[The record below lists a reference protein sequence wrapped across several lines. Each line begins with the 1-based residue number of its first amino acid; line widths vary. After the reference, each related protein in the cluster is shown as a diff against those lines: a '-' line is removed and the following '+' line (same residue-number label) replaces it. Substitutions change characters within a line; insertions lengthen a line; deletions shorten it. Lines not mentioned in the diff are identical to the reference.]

1 MEYFLTTVYHKHSN
15 FEISPGA
22 DYMKKKK
29 LFHATVLCV
38 LFCLTVL
45 MTVASEASTRMP
57 TFALESVRDGKIIKS
72 DSFQGKVLLLTF
84 FATWCP
90 PCAEEVPVLR
100 KLHNELEGAGFSVV
114 GLSVDQ
120 QGAAVV
126 AKFIEKQDITYPVL
140 LAEAQTTID
149 FGGVYGI
156 PVAFLVNKSGN
167 VVKKYTGY
175 IQHDILEKDIRG
187 LLN

>member
-1 MEYFLTTVYHKHSN
+1 
-15 FEISPGA
+15 
-22 DYMKKKK
+22 MKKQTKF
-29 LFHATVLCV
+29 LFTLSLLAAI
-38 LFCLTVL
+38 LFL
-45 MTVASEASTRMP
+45 AAQSWAATRMP
-57 TFALESVRDGKIIKS
+57 SFSLASVRDGEVVDSKS
-72 DSFQGKVLLLTF
+72 FKGKVLLLTF

-90 PCAEEVPVLR
+90 PCAEEIPVLV
-100 KLHNELEGAGFSVV
+100 KLQDDLGEAGFSVV

-120 QGAAVV
+120 QGPAIV
-126 AKFIEKQDITYPVL
+126 ASFVEKRGVNYPVL
-140 LAEAQTTID
+140 LAEAQTTSD

-175 IQHDILEKDIRG
+175 VGHNILEKDIRS

>member
-1 MEYFLTTVYHKHSN
+1 
-15 FEISPGA
+15 
-22 DYMKKKK
+22 MKNQSR
-29 LFHATVLCV
+29 FS
-38 LFCLTVL
+38 LTVICAVIL
-45 MTVASEASTRMP
+45 LSFLIVVESGATTKMP
-57 TFALESVRDGKIIKS
+57 AFSLKSVQDGNIV
-72 DSFQGKVLLLTF
+72 DSSSFKGKVLLLTF

-90 PCAEEVPVLR
+90 PCAQEVPVL
-100 KLHNELEGAGFSVV
+100 NELQEELSDSGFSVV

-120 QGAAVV
+120 QGPRVV
-126 AKFIEKQDITYPVL
+126 AKFMEKKEITYPVL
-140 LAEAQTTID
+140 MAEAKTTSD

-175 IQHDILEKDIRG
+175 IQRSILEKDVRS

>member
-1 MEYFLTTVYHKHSN
+1 
-15 FEISPGA
+15 
-22 DYMKKKK
+22 MKKGLRFSMVVVSVLI
-29 LFHATVLCV
+29 LFLCFASFEVSAATK
-38 LFCLTVL
+38 
-45 MTVASEASTRMP
+45 MP
-57 TFALESVRDGKIIKS
+57 SFALESVRDGKVIES
-72 DSFQGKVLLLTF
+72 SSFKGKVLLLTF

-90 PCAEEVPVLR
+90 PCAQEVPVLNQ
-100 KLHNELEGAGFSVV
+100 LHEENKTSGFSVV

-120 QGAAVV
+120 QGPSVV
-126 AKFIEKQDITYPVL
+126 SKFMKKKDIQYPVL
-140 LAEAQTTID
+140 MAEAKTTSD

-175 IQHDILEKDIRG
+175 VQHTILEKDVKS

>member
-1 MEYFLTTVYHKHSN
+1 MSVFWG
-15 FEISPGA
+15 I
-22 DYMKKKK
+22 
-29 LFHATVLCV
+29 
-38 LFCLTVL
+38 
-45 MTVASEASTRMP
+45 ASEAATQMP
-57 TFALESVRDGKIIKS
+57 PFALENVRDGKIIES
-72 DSFQGKVLLLTF
+72 NSFTGKVLLLTF

-90 PCAEEVPVLR
+90 PCAEEVPVLK
-100 KLHNELEGAGFSVV
+100 KLHNDFADAGFSVV

-120 QGAAVV
+120 EGAEVV
-126 AKFIEKQDITYPVL
+126 ARFVEKRKITYPVL
-140 LAEAQTTID
+140 LAEAQTTMD

-175 IQHDILEKDIRG
+175 VQHDILEKDIRG

>member
-1 MEYFLTTVYHKHSN
+1 
-15 FEISPGA
+15 
-22 DYMKKKK
+22 MKKLKVV
-29 LFHATVLCV
+29 H
-38 LFCLTVL
+38 LTVL
-45 MTVASEASTRMP
+45 FVLLCSTVLMPVVSWASVKMP
-57 TFALESVRDGKIIKS
+57 SFALENVLDGKIVDS
-72 DSFQGKVLLLTF
+72 DTFQGKVLLLTF

-90 PCAEEVPVLR
+90 PCAEEVPILV
-100 KLHNELEGAGFSVV
+100 KLHSELAAAGFSVV

-120 QGAAVV
+120 QGASVV
-126 AKFIEKQDITYPVL
+126 AKFIEKREVNYPVL

-175 IQHDILEKDIRG
+175 IQHDVLEKDIRV
-187 LLN
+187 LLD

>member
-1 MEYFLTTVYHKHSN
+1 MRKRSRFSVALICIV
-15 FEISPGA
+15 
-22 DYMKKKK
+22 
-29 LFHATVLCV
+29 V
-38 LFCLTVL
+38 LFSCF
-45 MTVASEASTRMP
+45 VAVEVMAATKMP
-57 TFALESVRDGKIIKS
+57 SFSLESVRDGKTIES
-72 DSFQGKVLLLTF
+72 SSFKGKVLLLTF

-90 PCAEEVPVLR
+90 PCAQEVPVLNQ
-100 KLHNELEGAGFSVV
+100 LHEEFGSSGFSVV

-120 QGAAVV
+120 QGPSVV
-126 AKFIEKQDITYPVL
+126 SKFMKKKDIKYPVL
-140 LAEAQTTID
+140 MAESKTTGD

-175 IQHDILEKDIRG
+175 VQHTILEKDVKS

>member
-1 MEYFLTTVYHKHSN
+1 
-15 FEISPGA
+15 
-22 DYMKKKK
+22 MKKHK
-29 LFHATVLCV
+29 LFFLPVLSALLTLTVLCA
-38 LFCLTVL
+38 
-45 MTVASEASTRMP
+45 ASQATTQMP
-57 TFALESVRDGKIIKS
+57 SFALESVRDGKIVESNIF
-72 DSFQGKVLLLTF
+72 DGKVLLLTF

-90 PCAEEVPVLR
+90 PCVEEIPVLVE
-100 KLHNELEGAGFSVV
+100 LQNELADAGFSVV

-120 QGAAVV
+120 QGPSIV
-126 AKFIEKQDITYPVL
+126 ASFVEKRSINYPVL
-140 LAEAQTTID
+140 MAESKTTMD

-175 IQHDILEKDIRG
+175 VQHEILEKDIRS

>member
-1 MEYFLTTVYHKHSN
+1 
-15 FEISPGA
+15 
-22 DYMKKKK
+22 MKKR
-29 LFHATVLCV
+29 LRFSMLVVSIVVLLSCFVSLDVIAATK
-38 LFCLTVL
+38 
-45 MTVASEASTRMP
+45 MP
-57 TFALESVRDGKIIKS
+57 SFALENVRDGKVVES
-72 DSFQGKVLLLTF
+72 SSFAGKVLLLTF

-90 PCAEEVPVLR
+90 PCVQEVPIL
-100 KLHNELEGAGFSVV
+100 NELHEELGNSGFSVV

-120 QGAAVV
+120 QGPSVV
-126 AKFIEKQDITYPVL
+126 SKFINKRDIKYPVL
-140 LAEAQTTID
+140 MAEPETTVD

-175 IQHDILEKDIRG
+175 VQHMILEKDVKS

>member
-1 MEYFLTTVYHKHSN
+1 
-15 FEISPGA
+15 
-22 DYMKKKK
+22 MKNRSR
-29 LFHATVLCV
+29 FS
-38 LFCLTVL
+38 LTVICAVIL
-45 MTVASEASTRMP
+45 FLFLIVVESGAATKMP
-57 TFALESVRDGKIIKS
+57 VFSLKSVQSGTLV
-72 DSFQGKVLLLTF
+72 DSSSFKGKVLLLTF

-90 PCAEEVPVLR
+90 PCAQEVPVL
-100 KLHNELEGAGFSVV
+100 NELQEELSDSGFSVV

-120 QGAAVV
+120 QGAKVV
-126 AKFIEKQDITYPVL
+126 AKFVKKKAITYPVL
-140 LAEAQTTID
+140 MAEAKTTSD

-175 IQHDILEKDIRG
+175 VQHDILEKDVRS

>member
-1 MEYFLTTVYHKHSN
+1 
-15 FEISPGA
+15 
-22 DYMKKKK
+22 MKKQTKF
-29 LFHATVLCV
+29 L
-38 LFCLTVL
+38 LTLSLLAAVIC
-45 MTVASEASTRMP
+45 MTAQSWAATRMP
-57 TFALESVRDGKIIKS
+57 AFALTSVRNGELVDSKS
-72 DSFQGKVLLLTF
+72 FKGKVLLLTF

-90 PCAEEVPVLR
+90 PCAEEVPVLV
-100 KLHNELEGAGFSVV
+100 KLQDDLGEAGFSVV

-120 QGAAVV
+120 QGPAIV
-126 AKFIEKQDITYPVL
+126 ASFVEKRGVNYPVL
-140 LAEAQTTID
+140 LAEAKTTSD

-175 IQHDILEKDIRG
+175 VGHNILEKDIRS

>member
-1 MEYFLTTVYHKHSN
+1 MKKYKFFLLPVLSVFLTFALSSVVSQ
-15 FEISPGA
+15 A
-22 DYMKKKK
+22 
-29 LFHATVLCV
+29 ATQ
-38 LFCLTVL
+38 
-45 MTVASEASTRMP
+45 MP
-57 TFALESVRDGKIIKS
+57 SFALESVRDGKIV
-72 DSFQGKVLLLTF
+72 DSKFFDGKVLLLTF

-90 PCAEEVPVLR
+90 PCAEEVPVLVE
-100 KLHNELEGAGFSVV
+100 LQNELADAGFSVV

-120 QGAAVV
+120 QGPSIV
-126 AKFIEKQDITYPVL
+126 ASFVEKRSINYPVL
-140 LAEAQTTID
+140 MAESKTTLD

-175 IQHDILEKDIRG
+175 VQHEILEKDIRS

>member
-1 MEYFLTTVYHKHSN
+1 
-15 FEISPGA
+15 
-22 DYMKKKK
+22 MKKG
-29 LFHATVLCV
+29 LRLSMLVVSILV
-38 LFCLTVL
+38 LFSCF
-45 MTVASEASTRMP
+45 ASFEVIAATKMP
-57 TFALESVRDGKIIKS
+57 SFALESVEDGKVIES
-72 DSFQGKVLLLTF
+72 SSFKGKVLLLTF

-90 PCAEEVPVLR
+90 PCAQEVPVLNQ
-100 KLHNELEGAGFSVV
+100 LHEENKKSGFSVV

-120 QGAAVV
+120 QGPSVV
-126 AKFIEKQDITYPVL
+126 SKFIKKKAIQYPVL
-140 LAEAQTTID
+140 MAEAKTTSD

-175 IQHDILEKDIRG
+175 VEHTILEKDVKS

>member
-1 MEYFLTTVYHKHSN
+1 
-15 FEISPGA
+15 
-22 DYMKKKK
+22 MKKLKM
-29 LFHATVLCV
+29 FHLPVFYTLLA
-38 LFCLTVL
+38 LTVL
-45 MTVASEASTRMP
+45 LPVASSAATKMP
-57 TFALESVRDGKIIKS
+57 SFALESVRDGKIVES
-72 DSFQGKVLLLTF
+72 NSFDGKVLLLTF

-90 PCAEEVPVLR
+90 PCAEEVPILV
-100 KLHNELEGAGFSVV
+100 KLQNELADAGFSVV

-120 QGAAVV
+120 QSSAIV
-126 AKFIEKQDITYPVL
+126 AKFVEKRAINYPVL
-140 LAEAQTTID
+140 LAESQTTRD

-175 IQHDILEKDIRG
+175 VQHDILEKDIRS

>member
-1 MEYFLTTVYHKHSN
+1 
-15 FEISPGA
+15 
-22 DYMKKKK
+22 MKNQK
-29 LFHATVLCV
+29 LFHLPVLCA
-38 LFCLTVL
+38 LLILTVFG
-45 MTVASEASTRMP
+45 TVVSQAATQMP
-57 TFALESVRDGKIIKS
+57 SFALESVRDGKIVKS
-72 DSFQGKVLLLTF
+72 NVFDGKVLLLTF

-90 PCAEEVPVLR
+90 PCVEEIPVLVE
-100 KLHNELEGAGFSVV
+100 LQNELADTGFSVV

-120 QGAAVV
+120 QGPSIV
-126 AKFIEKQDITYPVL
+126 ASFVEKRAINYPVL
-140 LAEAQTTID
+140 MAESKTTMD

-175 IQHDILEKDIRG
+175 VQHEILEKDIRS

>member
-1 MEYFLTTVYHKHSN
+1 
-15 FEISPGA
+15 
-22 DYMKKKK
+22 MKKR
-29 LFHATVLCV
+29 LHFSMAVVSIVV
-38 LFCLTVL
+38 LFLFFASFEV
-45 MTVASEASTRMP
+45 VAATKMP
-57 TFALESVRDGKIIKS
+57 SFALESVADGQVVES
-72 DSFQGKVLLLTF
+72 SSFKGKVLLLTF

-90 PCAEEVPVLR
+90 PCAQEVPVL
-100 KLHNELEGAGFSVV
+100 NELHEELVDSGFSVV

-120 QGAAVV
+120 QGSSVV
-126 AKFIEKQDITYPVL
+126 SKFVKKQAIKYPVL
-140 LAEAQTTID
+140 MAESKTTID

-175 IQHDILEKDIRG
+175 VQHTILEKDVKS